1 MTKDPK
7 DPNFFWD
14 RNTPTIRNWDSA
26 DLIVTNGAFC
36 SEETCVFSQECVLL
50 PTSDV
55 DLTTENWDVNFI
67 YPLVILRSYGKNG
80 PFIDDQNEDL
90 P

>member
-1 MTKDPK
+1 MKQPYIVNVDMR
-7 DPNFFWD
+7 WD
-14 RNTPTIRNWDSA
+14 RNAPDQVFWDST

-36 SEETCVFSQECVLL
+36 SEETCVFNQEECVLL

-67 YPLVILRSYGKNG
+67 YPLVILRSYGKKTAH
-80 PFIDDQNEDL
+80 L
-90 P
+90 

>member
-1 MTKDPK
+1 MTKDQV
-7 DPNFFWD
+7 FWD
-14 RNTPTIRNWDSA
+14 RNAPDEIFWDSP

-36 SEETCVFSQECVLL
+36 SEETCVFNQEECVLL

-55 DLTTENWDVNFI
+55 DLITETWDNS
-67 YPLVILRSYGKNG
+67 PLVILRSYGKNG
-80 PFIDDQNEDL
+80 PFMDDQHEDL

>member
-1 MTKDPK
+1 M
-7 DPNFFWD
+7 
-14 RNTPTIRNWDSA
+14 
-26 DLIVTNGAFC
+26 
-36 SEETCVFSQECVLL
+36 FSQECVLL